1 MKVYTTENIRPF
13 AEDLAIYLDKHKD
26 DFADINTFGVHL
38 CVVIDVDVD
47 ELKELII
54 KFMLE

>member
-13 AEDLAIYLDKHKD
+13 AEDLAIHLDKHKD
-26 DFADINTFGVHL
+26 DFADINALGVHL
-38 CVVIDVDVD
+38 CVVIDVD
-47 ELKELII
+47 ELRELII